1 MTDPSDAPGQHP
13 DPSDSGDAGAVAPS
27 EEERAQSVAL
37 EDFIL
42 ALGQAQLAAGYPVD
56 DVTTTLNA
64 VARAYDRTDFGIFV
78 LPNAVMVDDP
88 VVGRARVIPEGS
100 DPLRLDQ
107 AAEVHDI
114 AAQARRGT
122 LDLTQGTRELEELP
136 AKPPRFPPWL
146 SIVGYGLA
154 SAGFALVFR
163 LSLWGVAMAA
173 VLGLFVGI
181 MQAYTRTRPN
191 LAPLVPP
198 VAATLCSFAVFGF
211 ASLIDQEVQPL
222 RVVVA
227 PIITLIP
234 GVALTRATQELAS
247 GHVVSGASRLIASIV
262 QILVLVFGI
271 LVGSLL
277 ARVSPYDL
285 TDLTQTQ
292 LPLWAA
298 WIGAAVYA
306 VGQALAFNEPR
317 GALVPVVLLLL
328 VAFSIQQVVS
338 ITLDAVI
345 AAGLAAAVAL
355 FLAIVIQDRGKREMP
370 AFVLFSP
377 VFWLLVP
384 GSLGLVALTEVL
396 TGAPDDSLPK
406 AEGDVVGGAP
416 TDGAGMPTFS
426 DISVSSEG
434 SVLLIFGASIIAI
447 TIGMQIASIAGR
459 LVRKLPDLP
468 DLPEVKLPG
477 IGR

>member
-1 MTDPSDAPGQHP
+1 
-13 DPSDSGDAGAVAPS
+13 
-27 EEERAQSVAL
+27 
-37 EDFIL
+37 
-42 ALGQAQLAAGYPVD
+42 
-56 DVTTTLNA
+56 
-64 VARAYDRTDFGIFV
+64 
-78 LPNAVMVDDP
+78 
-88 VVGRARVIPEGS
+88 
-100 DPLRLDQ
+100 
-107 AAEVHDI
+107 
-114 AAQARRGT
+114 
-122 LDLTQGTRELEELP
+122 
-136 AKPPRFPPWL
+136 
-146 SIVGYGLA
+146 
-154 SAGFALVFR
+154 
-163 LSLWGVAMAA
+163 
-173 VLGLFVGI
+173 
-181 MQAYTRTRPN
+181 
-191 LAPLVPP
+191 
-198 VAATLCSFAVFGF
+198 
-211 ASLIDQEVQPL
+211 VQPL

-227 PIITLIP
+227 PLITLIP
-234 GVALTRATQELAS
+234 GAALTRATQELAS

-262 QILVLVFGI
+262 QILILTFGI

-285 TDLTQTQ
+285 TDLTETQ

-345 AAGLAAAVAL
+345 AAGLAATVAL

-384 GSLGLVALTEVL
+384 GSLGLVALTEAL

-406 AEGDVVGGAP
+406 AEGDVVGAAP

-426 DISVSSEG
+426 DISASSEG

-468 DLPEVKLPG
+468 ALPDVKMPS